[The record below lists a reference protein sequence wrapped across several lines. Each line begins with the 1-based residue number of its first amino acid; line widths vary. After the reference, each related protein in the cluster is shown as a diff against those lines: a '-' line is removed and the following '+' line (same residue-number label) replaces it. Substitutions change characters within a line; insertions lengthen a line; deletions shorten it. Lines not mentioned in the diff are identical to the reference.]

1 MKTDKIL
8 KYTVIG
14 SAVAVILMMAAA
26 TIIEKLYGTDRAL
39 SIVYHS
45 PVFIVLW
52 AVSAISGV
60 WMLIRLGTIR
70 KPATFFLHIAFV
82 LILAGA
88 LITMLTGKSGIME
101 LRRGLVT
108 NQWASDQGMRQKLPF
123 TLQLKEF
130 KVEYYQGT
138 HDPSDYISKVVL
150 KDSRNDTET
159 EYTISMNN
167 ILKYDGY
174 RFYQSS
180 YDDDLR
186 GSVLAV
192 SHDPWGVGVT
202 YTGYI
207 LLLVSLIGFFF
218 QKNSGFRAALK
229 ARSQEFSKP
238 VRTVLLVLNVLLF
251 GYLTF
256 VIGRNWVRYGHGP
269 FVGTYSVMMLMAWL
283 VTVAMALLRKRMPI
297 IQPLGFVLAGFSI
310 LVAAI
315 SHTSPEGNLV
325 PVLRSPLLG
334 VHVLC
339 MMVSYTLLGLTA
351 LIGVVGLIKRDKDT
365 QLMLRDV
372 SLTILYPA
380 VFILT
385 TGTFIGAV
393 WANISW
399 GSYWSWD
406 PKETW
411 ALITMLVYSAMLH
424 SSTLSRFNRP
434 RFFHAYAILAILTVL
449 ITYFGVNLLLGGMH
463 SYA

>member
-1 MKTDKIL
+1 VKTEKIL
-8 KYTVIG
+8 KNTVIG
-14 SAVAVILMMAAA
+14 SAAAVILMMAAA
-26 TIIEKLYGTDRAL
+26 TIIERLQGTDRAL
-39 SIVYHS
+39 SIVYHN

-60 WMLIRLGTIR
+60 WLLIQRGTIR

-88 LITMLTGKSGIME
+88 LISMLTGKSGMME

-108 NQWASDQGMRQKLPF
+108 SQWASDQGMRQKLPF

-130 KVEYYQGT
+130 EIEYYPGS

-202 YTGYI
+202 YSGYI
-207 LLLVSLIGFFF
+207 LLLISLIGFFF
-218 QKNSGFRAALK
+218 QKNSGFRTALK

-238 VRTVLLVLNVLLF
+238 VRIVLLVLNVLLL
-251 GYLTF
+251 GYLTY
-256 VIGRNWVRYGHGP
+256 VIGRNWYRYGHGP

-283 VTVAMALLRKRMPI
+283 VTVAMILLRRRMPI

-310 LVAAI
+310 LVATI

-351 LIGVVGLIKRDKDT
+351 LIGVVGLIKRDA
-365 QLMLRDV
+365 QEMLRDV

-380 VFILT
+380 VFVLT

-424 SSTLSRFNRP
+424 SSVLSRFNRP

>member
-8 KYTVIG
+8 KYSVIG
-14 SAVAVILMMAAA
+14 SAAAVILMMAAA
-26 TIIEKLYGTDRAL
+26 TIIERLYGTDRAL
-39 SIVYHS
+39 GIVYHS
-45 PVFIVLW
+45 PVFIILW
-52 AVSAISGV
+52 AISAISGV
-60 WMLIRLGTIR
+60 WLLIRRGTIH

-88 LITMLTGKSGIME
+88 LITMLTGKSGMME

-108 NQWASDQGMRQKLPF
+108 SQWASDQGMRQKLPF
-123 TLQLKEF
+123 SLQLKEF
-130 KVEYYQGT
+130 EIEYYPGSN
-138 HDPSDYISKVVL
+138 DPSDYISKVVL
-150 KDSRNDTET
+150 KDSRIDLET

-180 YDDDLR
+180 YDDDLH

-202 YTGYI
+202 YAGYF
-207 LLLVSLIGFFF
+207 LLLLSLIGFFF
-218 QKNSGFRAALK
+218 QKNSGFRIALK
-229 ARSQEFSKP
+229 ARGQGFSKP
-238 VRTVLLVLNVLLF
+238 VRTVLLVMNVILF
-251 GYLTF
+251 GYLTY
-256 VIGRNWVRYGHGP
+256 VIGRNWIRYGHGP

-283 VTVAMALLRKRMPI
+283 VTVAMVLLRRRMPI

-351 LIGVVGLIKRDKDT
+351 LIGVVGLIKRNKET
-365 QLMLRDV
+365 QAMLRDV

>member
-14 SAVAVILMMAAA
+14 SAAAVILMMAAA
-26 TIIEKLYGTDRAL
+26 TIIEKLYGTDRAM
-39 SIVYHS
+39 SVVYHS
-45 PVFIVLW
+45 PLFIALW
-52 AVSAISGV
+52 AVAAISGV
-60 WMLIRLGTIR
+60 WMLIRRKTLR
-70 KPATFFLHIAFV
+70 KPATFFLHISFV

-88 LITMLTGKSGIME
+88 LVTMLAGKSGMME
-101 LRRGLVT
+101 LRRGLVSNEWT
-108 NQWASDQGMRQKLPF
+108 SDKGFRQRLPF

-138 HDPSDYISKVVL
+138 DDPSDYISKVVL
-150 KDSRNDTET
+150 KDSRSDTER

-192 SHDPWGVGVT
+192 SHDPWGVGIT

-207 LLLVSLIGFFF
+207 LLLLSLVGFFF
-218 QKNSGFRAALK
+218 QKNSGFRVALK
-229 ARSQEFSKP
+229 ARSQGFSKP
-238 VRTVLLVLNVLLF
+238 VRVVLLVLNVMLF
-251 GYLTF
+251 AYLTY
-256 VIGRNWVRYGHGP
+256 VIGRNWYRYGHGP

-283 VTVAMALLRKRMPI
+283 VTVAMVLLRKRLPV

-310 LVAAI
+310 LVASI
-315 SHTSPEGNLV
+315 SHTGPEGNLV

-351 LIGVVGLIKRDKDT
+351 LIGIVGLIKRDDNVKA
-365 QLMLRDV
+365 MLRDM

-380 VFILT
+380 VFMLT
-385 TGTFIGAV
+385 IGIFIGAV

-399 GSYWSWD
+399 GSYWAWD

-411 ALITMLVYSAMLH
+411 ALITMLVYAAMLH
-424 SSTLSRFNRP
+424 GGSLSRFNRP
-434 RFFHAYAILAILTVL
+434 RFFHAYAVVAFLTVL
-449 ITYFGVNLLLGGMH
+449 ITYFGVNFILGGMH

>member
-1 MKTDKIL
+1 MKKEKIL
-8 KYTVIG
+8 KYTIVG
-14 SAVAVILMMAAA
+14 TLVAVIVMMAAA
-26 TIIEKLYGTDRAL
+26 TVIERLYGTDRAL

-45 PVFIVLW
+45 PVFIALW
-52 AVSAISGV
+52 AVAAISGV
-60 WMLIRLGTIR
+60 WLLIKRRTIR
-70 KPATFFLHIAFV
+70 KPFTFFLHISFV

-88 LITMLTGKSGIME
+88 LITMLTGKSGMME
-101 LRRGLVT
+101 LRRGLT
-108 NQWASDQGMRQKLPF
+108 TSEWASDQGIRQKLPF
-123 TLQLKEF
+123 SLQLKEF
-130 KVEYYQGT
+130 KIEYYPES
-138 HDPSDYISKVVL
+138 HDPSDYVSKVEL
-150 KDSRNDTET
+150 KDSRKGTET

-207 LLLVSLIGFFF
+207 MLLLCLIGFFF
-218 QKNSGFRAALK
+218 QKNSGFRAALM
-229 ARSQEFSKP
+229 ARGQGFSKP
-238 VRTVLLVLNVLLF
+238 VRTVLLVLNVMLF
-251 GYLTF
+251 GYLTY
-256 VIGRNWVRYGHGP
+256 VIGRNWIRYGHGP

-283 VTVAMALLRKRMPI
+283 VTVAMVLLRKRMPI

-339 MMVSYTLLGLTA
+339 MMVSYTLFGLTA
-351 LIGVVGLIKRDKDT
+351 LVGVVGLIRRDMNT
-365 QLMLRDV
+365 RTMLRDV

-424 SSTLSRFNRP
+424 GGVMSRFRRP
-434 RFFHAYAILAILTVL
+434 VFFHTYAILAFLTVL

>member
-8 KYTVIG
+8 KYSVIG
-14 SAVAVILMMAAA
+14 SAAAVILMMAAA
-26 TIIEKLYGTDRAL
+26 TIIERLYGTDSAL

-60 WMLIRLGTIR
+60 WLLIRRGTIR

-88 LITMLTGKSGIME
+88 LLSMLTGKSGIME

-207 LLLVSLIGFFF
+207 LLLISLIGFFF

-229 ARSQEFSKP
+229 ARSQGFSKP

-256 VIGRNWVRYGHGP
+256 IIGRNWVRYGHGP

-365 QLMLRDV
+365 QLMLRDI

>member
-8 KYTVIG
+8 KNTVIG
-14 SAVAVILMMAAA
+14 SVAAVILMMAAA
-26 TIIEKLYGTDRAL
+26 TIIERLYGTDRAL
-39 SIVYHS
+39 SIVYHN

-60 WMLIRLGTIR
+60 WMLIRRGTIR

-108 NQWASDQGMRQKLPF
+108 SQWSSDQGFRQKLLF

-130 KVEYYQGT
+130 EIEYYPGS
-138 HDPSDYISKVVL
+138 HDPSDYISTVVL
-150 KDSRNDTET
+150 KDSRNET
-159 EYTISMNN
+159 EKECTISMNN

-192 SHDPWGVGVT
+192 SHDPWGVGIT

-207 LLLVSLIGFFF
+207 LLLISLIGFFF
-218 QKNSGFRAALK
+218 QRNSGFRIALK

-238 VRTVLLVLNVLLF
+238 VRTVLLVLNVMLW

-256 VIGRNWVRYGHGP
+256 VIGRNWYRYGHGP

-283 VTVAMALLRKRMPI
+283 VTVAMILLRRRMPV

-310 LVAAI
+310 LVASI
-315 SHTSPEGNLV
+315 SHTGPEGNLV

-351 LIGVVGLIKRDKDT
+351 LIGVVGLIKRDA
-365 QLMLRDV
+365 QAMLRDV

>member
-1 MKTDKIL
+1 VKTDKIL

-14 SAVAVILMMAAA
+14 TAAAVILMMAAA
-26 TIIEKLYGTDRAL
+26 TVIERLYGTDRAL
-39 SIVYHS
+39 SIAYHN
-45 PVFIVLW
+45 PIFIVLW
-52 AVSAISGV
+52 AVAAISGV
-60 WMLIRLGTIR
+60 WQLIRRGTIR
-70 KPATFFLHIAFV
+70 KPATFFLHISFV

-88 LITMLTGKSGIME
+88 LITMLTGKSGMME

-108 NQWASDQGMRQKLPF
+108 SQWSSEKGFRQNLPF
-123 TLQLKEF
+123 SLQLKEF
-130 KVEYYQGT
+130 NIEYYPGSN
-138 HDPSDYISKVVL
+138 DPSDYISKVVL

-207 LLLVSLIGFFF
+207 LLLISLAGFFF
-218 QKNSGFRAALK
+218 QKNSGFRTALK
-229 ARSQEFSKP
+229 ARGQGFSKP
-238 VRTVLLVLNVLLF
+238 VRTVMLVLNIILL
-251 GYLTF
+251 GYLTY
-256 VIGRNWVRYGHGP
+256 VIGRNWYRSGHGP

-283 VTVAMALLRKRMPI
+283 VTVAMIMLRRRMPV

-310 LVAAI
+310 LVASI
-315 SHTSPEGNLV
+315 SHTGPEGNLV

-351 LIGVVGLIKRDKDT
+351 LIGVVGLIKRDSNAQT
-365 QLMLRDV
+365 MLRDV

-385 TGTFIGAV
+385 IGTFIGAV

-424 SSTLSRFNRP
+424 SSVMSRFNRP
-434 RFFHAYAILAILTVL
+434 RFFHTYAILAILTVL

>member
-14 SAVAVILMMAAA
+14 TAAAVILMMAAA
-26 TIIEKLYGTDRAL
+26 TIIGKLYGTDRAL

-45 PVFIVLW
+45 PVFIALW
-52 AVSAISGV
+52 AVAAISGV
-60 WMLIRLGTIR
+60 WLMIRRGTIR
-70 KPATFFLHIAFV
+70 KPATFFLHISFV

-88 LITMLTGKSGIME
+88 LITMLSGKSGMME

-123 TLQLKEF
+123 SLQLKDF
-130 KVEYYQGT
+130 SIEYYPGS
-138 HDPSDYISKVVL
+138 HDPSDYISNVVL
-150 KDSRNDTET
+150 KDSRSDTEK

-207 LLLVSLIGFFF
+207 LLLMSLIGFFF
-218 QKNSGFRAALK
+218 QKNSGFRVALK
-229 ARSQEFSKP
+229 ARGQGFSKP
-238 VRTVLLVLNVLLF
+238 VRMVLLVLNVILF

-256 VIGRNWVRYGHGP
+256 VIGRNWFRYGHGP

-283 VTVAMALLRKRMPI
+283 VSFAMILLRRRMPV

-351 LIGVVGLIKRDKDT
+351 LIGVVGLIKRDA
-365 QLMLRDV
+365 QAMLRDV

-385 TGTFIGAV
+385 IGTFIGAV

>member
-8 KYTVIG
+8 KNIVIG
-14 SAVAVILMMAAA
+14 TAAAVILMMAAA
-26 TIIEKLYGTDRAL
+26 TIIERLYGTDRAL

-52 AVSAISGV
+52 AVAAISGV
-60 WMLIRLGTIR
+60 WLLIRRGTIR
-70 KPATFFLHIAFV
+70 KPATFFLHISFV

-88 LITMLTGKSGIME
+88 LITMLSGKSGMME

-123 TLQLKEF
+123 SLQLKDF
-130 KVEYYQGT
+130 RIEYYPGSN
-138 HDPSDYISKVVL
+138 DPSDYISKVVL
-150 KDSRNDTET
+150 KDSRNDTEK

-207 LLLVSLIGFFF
+207 LLLISLVGFFF

-229 ARSQEFSKP
+229 ARGQGFSKP
-238 VRTVLLVLNVLLF
+238 VRIVLLVLNILLF
-251 GYLTF
+251 GYLTY
-256 VIGRNWVRYGHGP
+256 VIGRNWYRYGHGP

-283 VTVAMALLRKRMPI
+283 VTLAMALLRKRMPV

-339 MMVSYTLLGLTA
+339 MMVSYTLLGLSA
-351 LIGVVGLIKRDKDT
+351 LIGVVGLIKRDKDA
-365 QLMLRDV
+365 QAMLRDV

-385 TGTFIGAV
+385 IGTFIGAV

-411 ALITMLVYSAMLH
+411 ALITMLVYSGMLH
-424 SSTLSRFNRP
+424 SSTFSRFNRP
-434 RFFHAYAILAILTVL
+434 KFFHAYAILAILTVL
-449 ITYFGVNLLLGGMH
+449 ITYFGVNFLLGGMH

>member
-8 KYTVIG
+8 KYISIG
-14 SAVAVILMMAAA
+14 SVAAVILMMAAA
-26 TIIEKLYGTDRAL
+26 TVIEKLYGTDRAL

-45 PVFIVLW
+45 PVFIALW
-52 AVSAISGV
+52 AVTAISGV
-60 WMLIRLGTIR
+60 LLLIRRGTIR

-88 LITMLTGKSGIME
+88 LITMLSGKSGMIE
-101 LRRGLVT
+101 LRRGLPT
-108 NQWASDQGMRQKLPF
+108 SEWTSDQGLRQKLPF
-123 TLQLKEF
+123 SLQLKEF
-130 KVEYYQGT
+130 RIEYYPGS

-150 KDSRNDTET
+150 KDSRSDTET

-207 LLLVSLIGFFF
+207 MLLLCLIGFFF
-218 QKNSGFRAALK
+218 QKNSGFRTALK
-229 ARSQEFSKP
+229 ARGQGFSKP

-256 VIGRNWVRYGHGP
+256 IIGRNWVRYGHGP

-283 VTVAMALLRKRMPI
+283 VTVAMVLLRKRMPI

-325 PVLRSPLLG
+325 PVMCSPLLG

-351 LIGVVGLIKRDKDT
+351 LIGVVGLIKRNKDA
-365 QLMLRDV
+365 QAMLRDV

-424 SSTLSRFNRP
+424 SNTLSRFNRP

>member
-1 MKTDKIL
+1 VKTDKIL
-8 KYTVIG
+8 KYSVIG
-14 SAVAVILMMAAA
+14 SAAAVILMMAAA
-26 TIIEKLYGTDRAL
+26 TIIERLYGTDRAL
-39 SIVYHS
+39 GIVYHS
-45 PVFIVLW
+45 PVFIILW
-52 AVSAISGV
+52 AISAISGV
-60 WMLIRLGTIR
+60 WLLIRRGTIH

-88 LITMLTGKSGIME
+88 LITMLTGKSGMME

-108 NQWASDQGMRQKLPF
+108 SQWASDQGMRQKLPF
-123 TLQLKEF
+123 SLQLKEF
-130 KVEYYQGT
+130 EIEYYPGSN
-138 HDPSDYISKVVL
+138 DPSDYISKVVL
-150 KDSRNDTET
+150 KDSRIDLET

-180 YDDDLR
+180 YDDDLH

-202 YTGYI
+202 YAGYF
-207 LLLVSLIGFFF
+207 LLLLSLIGFFF
-218 QKNSGFRAALK
+218 QKNSGFRIALK
-229 ARSQEFSKP
+229 ARGQGFSKP
-238 VRTVLLVLNVLLF
+238 VRTVLLVMNVILF
-251 GYLTF
+251 GYLTY
-256 VIGRNWVRYGHGP
+256 VIGRNWIRYGHGP

-283 VTVAMALLRKRMPI
+283 VTVAMVLLRRRMPI

-351 LIGVVGLIKRDKDT
+351 LIGVVGLIKRNKET
-365 QLMLRDV
+365 QAMLRDV

>member
-14 SAVAVILMMAAA
+14 SAAAVILMMAAA
-26 TIIEKLYGTDRAL
+26 TIIEKLYGTDRAM
-39 SIVYHS
+39 SVVYHS
-45 PVFIVLW
+45 PLFIALW
-52 AVSAISGV
+52 AVAAISGV
-60 WMLIRLGTIR
+60 WMLIRRKTLR
-70 KPATFFLHIAFV
+70 KPATFFLHISFV

-88 LITMLTGKSGIME
+88 LVTMLAGKSGMME
-101 LRRGLVT
+101 LRRGLVS
-108 NQWASDQGMRQKLPF
+108 NEWSSDKGFRQRLPF

-130 KVEYYQGT
+130 KVEYYPGT
-138 HDPSDYISKVVL
+138 DDPSDYISKVVL
-150 KDSRNDTET
+150 KDSRSDTER
-159 EYTISMNN
+159 EFTISMNN

-192 SHDPWGVGVT
+192 SHDPWGVGIT

-207 LLLVSLIGFFF
+207 LLLLSLVGFFF

-229 ARSQEFSKP
+229 ARSQGFSKP
-238 VRTVLLVLNVLLF
+238 VRAVLLVLNVILLA
-251 GYLTF
+251 YLTY
-256 VIGRNWVRYGHGP
+256 VIGRNWYRYGHGP

-283 VTVAMALLRKRMPI
+283 VTVVMVLLRKRMPV

-310 LVAAI
+310 LVASI
-315 SHTSPEGNLV
+315 SHTGPEGNLV

-351 LIGVVGLIKRDKDT
+351 LIGIVGLIKRDLNART
-365 QLMLRDV
+365 MLRDV
-372 SLTILYPA
+372 SLAILYPA

-385 TGTFIGAV
+385 TGIFIGAV

-399 GSYWSWD
+399 GSYWAWD

-411 ALITMLVYSAMLH
+411 ALITMLVYAAMLH
-424 SSTLSRFNRP
+424 GGSLSRFNRP
-434 RFFHAYAILAILTVL
+434 RFFHAYAVVAFLTVL
-449 ITYFGVNLLLGGMH
+449 ITYFGVNFILGGMH

>member
-1 MKTDKIL
+1 MKADKVL
-8 KYTVIG
+8 KYSTIG
-14 SAVAVILMMAAA
+14 SAAAVILMMAAA
-26 TIIEKLYGTDRAL
+26 TVIERLYGTDRAL
-39 SIVYHS
+39 NIVYHS
-45 PVFIVLW
+45 PVFITLW
-52 AVSAISGV
+52 AVAAISGV
-60 WMLIRLGTIR
+60 WMLIRRGTIR

-88 LITMLTGKSGIME
+88 LVSMLTGKSGMME
-101 LRRGLVT
+101 LRRGLV
-108 NQWASDQGMRQKLPF
+108 SDQWSSDKGFRQKLPF

-130 KVEYYQGT
+130 KIEYYPES
-138 HDPSDYISKVVL
+138 HDPSDYISRVML
-150 KDSRNDTET
+150 KDSRNGIET
-159 EYTISMNN
+159 EYVISMNN

-180 YDDDLR
+180 YDDDLH

-192 SHDPWGVGVT
+192 SHDPWGVGIT

-207 LLLVSLIGFFF
+207 LLLLSLIGFFF

-229 ARSQEFSKP
+229 ARSEGFSKP
-238 VRTVLLVLNVLLF
+238 VRIVLLVLNVMLF
-251 GYLTF
+251 GYLTY
-256 VIGRNWVRYGHGP
+256 VIGRNWYKFGHGP

-283 VTVAMALLRKRMPI
+283 VTLAMALLRKRMPI

-310 LVAAI
+310 LVASI
-315 SHTSPEGNLV
+315 SHTGPEGNLV

-351 LIGVVGLIKRDKDT
+351 LIGVVGLIKRDT
-365 QLMLRDV
+365 NTRMMLRDV

>member
-1 MKTDKIL
+1 VKTDKIL

-14 SAVAVILMMAAA
+14 SAAAVILMMAAA
-26 TIIEKLYGTDRAL
+26 TVIERLYGTDTAL

-45 PVFIVLW
+45 PIFIVLW
-52 AVSAISGV
+52 VVAAISGV
-60 WMLIRLGTIR
+60 WQLIRRGTIR
-70 KPATFFLHIAFV
+70 KPATFFLHISFV

-88 LITMLTGKSGIME
+88 LITMLTGKSGMME

-108 NQWASDQGMRQKLPF
+108 TQWSSDKGFRQNLPF
-123 TLQLKEF
+123 SLQLKEF
-130 KVEYYQGT
+130 NIEYYPGSN
-138 HDPSDYISKVVL
+138 DPSDYISKVVL

-207 LLLVSLIGFFF
+207 LLLFSLAGFFF
-218 QKNSGFRAALK
+218 QKNSGFRTALK
-229 ARSQEFSKP
+229 ARGQGFSKP
-238 VRTVLLVLNVLLF
+238 VRIVMLVLNIMLLC
-251 GYLTF
+251 YLTY
-256 VIGRNWVRYGHGP
+256 VIGRNWYRSGHGP

-283 VTVAMALLRKRMPI
+283 VTVAMILLRRRMPV

-310 LVAAI
+310 LVASI
-315 SHTSPEGNLV
+315 SHTGPEGNLV

-351 LIGVVGLIKRDKDT
+351 LIGVVGLIKRDSNAQT
-365 QLMLRDV
+365 MLRDV

-385 TGTFIGAV
+385 IGTFIGAV

-424 SSTLSRFNRP
+424 SSVMSRFNRP
-434 RFFHAYAILAILTVL
+434 RFFHTYAILAILTVL

>member
-1 MKTDKIL
+1 MKTEKIL
-8 KYTVIG
+8 KNTVIG
-14 SAVAVILMMAAA
+14 SAAAVILMMAAA

-52 AVSAISGV
+52 AVAAIAGV
-60 WMLIRLGTIR
+60 WLLIKRRTIR
-70 KPATFFLHIAFV
+70 KPFTFLLHISFV

-88 LITMLTGKSGIME
+88 LITLLTGKSGMME

-108 NQWASDQGMRQKLPF
+108 SEWASDQGMRQKLPF
-123 TLQLKEF
+123 SLQLKEF
-130 KVEYYQGT
+130 EIEYYPGS

-150 KDSRNDTET
+150 KDSRKGTEN

-202 YTGYI
+202 YAGYI
-207 LLLVSLIGFFF
+207 LLLLSLIGFFF
-218 QKNSGFRAALK
+218 QKNSGFRIALK
-229 ARSQEFSKP
+229 ARGQGFSKP

-251 GYLTF
+251 GYLTY
-256 VIGRNWVRYGHGP
+256 VIGRNWIRYGHGP

-283 VTVAMALLRKRMPI
+283 VTVAMVLLRKRMPI

-351 LIGVVGLIKRDKDT
+351 LIGVVGLIKRNKET
-365 QLMLRDV
+365 QAMLRDV

-385 TGTFIGAV
+385 TGTFIGAY